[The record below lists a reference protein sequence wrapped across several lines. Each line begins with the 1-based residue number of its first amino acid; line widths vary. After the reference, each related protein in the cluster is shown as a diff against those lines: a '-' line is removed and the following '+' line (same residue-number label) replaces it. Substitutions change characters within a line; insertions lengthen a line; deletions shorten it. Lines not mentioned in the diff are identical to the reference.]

1 MIKIAING
9 FGRIG
14 RITTRRLLM
23 NKDVSIVAINDLTDN
38 ATLAHLFKYDTA
50 FGIYDGEVVASDD
63 YISINGHRIKAFAA
77 KDPATL
83 PWKELGVDVVLEC
96 TGVFTSTDQCMT
108 HIQAGARK
116 VALSAPAKGAMKT
129 IVLGVNEDTL
139 TAQDIIVSNASC
151 TTNCLAPMV
160 KVLDDAFGITEGF
173 MTTVHAFTQDQRL
186 QDSPHRDLRRARAAT
201 YNIIPTSTGA
211 AEAVALVMP
220 HLKGKLT
227 GSALR
232 VPVITGS
239 LTEFTCLL
247 GKATNPEEINAH
259 FQKLASSSLKGVL
272 AYTTDPLVSSDI
284 VGNSHSCIFD
294 AEGTKKLG
302 SMYRIMGWYDNEY
315 GYSSRLADL
324 AVKLAKL

>member
-1 MIKIAING
+1 MIRIAING

-23 NKDVSIVAINDLTDN
+23 NNEVSIVAINDLTDS
-38 ATLAHLFKYDTA
+38 ATLAHLFRYDTA
-50 FGIYDGEVVASDD
+50 FGIYDGEVMASDD
-63 YISINGHRIKAFAA
+63 YISIDGQRIKVYAE
-77 KDPATL
+77 KDPSAL
-83 PWKELGVDVVLEC
+83 PWKELGIDVVIES
-96 TGVFTSTDQCMT
+96 TGVFTSTELCLS
-108 HIQAGARK
+108 HIQGGARK
-116 VALSAPAKGAMKT
+116 VALSAPAKGPMKT
-129 IVLGVNEDTL
+129 IVLGVNEDEL
-139 TAQDIIVSNASC
+139 TAGDFIISNASC

-160 KVLDDAFGITEGF
+160 KVLDDAYGIIEGF

-247 GKATNPEEINAH
+247 ANDTSPDEINAH
-259 FQKLASSSLKGVL
+259 FYNLASSSLKGVL
-272 AYTTDPLVSSDI
+272 AYSTDPLVSTDI
-284 VGNSHSCIFD
+284 IGNSHSCIFD

-302 SMYRIMGWYDNEY
+302 AMVRIMGWYDNEY

-324 AVKLAKL
+324 AVKMAMM